1 MKKAL
6 LLLICA
12 SMLLCLFSCT
22 EESPGTVY
30 AQITM
35 ENGGVITLEL
45 YGDIA
50 PITVNNF
57 IAHANKGTYDG
68 TIFHRVIKDFMIQG
82 GDPNGDGTGDSDK
95 TIMGEFSDNGYMNND
110 IKHYP
115 GVISMARGD
124 SMNSASCQFFICNAD
139 ARSSLDGKYAAFGYV
154 IMGMSVIH
162 EITEKVFPKTALAD
176 YYGVGD
182 YHPMYGVPYHTLWS
196 YYGNGAI
203 EKDSDKPVIEYIKIL
218 EDYTP
223 DFDYFVEK

>member
-35 ENGGVITLEL
+35 EDGGVITLEL

-82 GDPNGDGTGDSDK
+82 GDPTGTGKGDPSIAK
-95 TIMGEFSDNGYMNND
+95 IKGEFSANGVKNNLSH
-110 IKHYP
+110 KR
-115 GVISMARGD
+115 GVISMARSND
-124 SMNSASCQFFICNAD
+124 KNSASTQFFICHAD
-139 ARSSLDGKYAAFGYV
+139 ATDLDGQYATFGRV
-154 IMGMSVIH
+154 IAGMDVVDKIAAVPVNSFNNHRPYQKQTMSQVRIVD
-162 EITEKVFPKTALAD
+162 KATADAA
-176 YYGVGD
+176 VAAEAES
-182 YHPMYGVPYHTLWS
+182 T
-196 YYGNGAI
+196 
-203 EKDSDKPVIEYIKIL
+203 
-218 EDYTP
+218 
-223 DFDYFVEK
+223 